1 MSAMTELFSVA
12 GKTAVVTGGSRGI
25 GYMIAQGLL
34 TAGARVYISA
44 RKAEAC
50 DAAAAELGREG
61 ECFSVPAD
69 LSSRAGTERLRDG
82 VAAREKQV
90 HILVNN
96 AGAAWGAPI
105 DEYPEDGWDKVLDT
119 NVKGVFFTT
128 QAFLPL
134 LRAAAT
140 AEARASVVNIGSVDG
155 LSVPLPESFAYS
167 SSKAA
172 VHMLTRHLARR
183 LVEENINVNAIAP
196 GLFPS
201 KMTAFMYQT
210 PDLERATLDRIPMH
224 REGTPEDI
232 VGAVIY
238 LSSRAGAYV
247 TGAVVPVSGGLATLS

>member
-1 MSAMTELFSVA
+1 MTGVGELFSVQ

-25 GYMIAQGLL
+25 GMMIARGLL
-34 TAGARVYISA
+34 DGGARVYISA

-50 DAAAAELGREG
+50 DAAAAELRQFG
-61 ECFSVPAD
+61 ECISIPSD
-69 LSSRAGTERLRDG
+69 LSTRAGAQQLHDG
-82 VAAREKQV
+82 VAARENGV

-128 QAFLPL
+128 QLFLPL
-134 LRAAAT
+134 LRAAAG
-140 AEARASVVNIGSVDG
+140 EHDRASVINIGSVDG
-155 LSVPLPESFAYS
+155 LSVPPQESFAYS
-167 SSKAA
+167 ASKAA

-183 LVEENINVNAIAP
+183 LVDENINVNAIAP

-201 KMTAFMYQT
+201 KMTAFMYRT
-210 PDLERATLDRIPMH
+210 PEADKAFLERIPMH
-224 REGTPEDI
+224 REGRQDDI

-247 TGAVVPVSGGLATLS
+247 TGAVIPVSGGLATLS